1 MGHKK
6 RDVGL
11 NNLDNFA
18 INMWSLQM
26 KKYLTVISSFI
37 VMLCLGSM
45 FAWSVIARELA
56 NDFGFSLSKTQLVFG
71 VFFTFFP
78 ITMLLAGKL
87 ERKTGPKLLVL
98 ISAALFTGGYLLSSL
113 SGGSY
118 PLILTGM
125 GVLSGAGTGFGY
137 LAALTVPARW
147 FPQRKGLITG
157 IVVAGF
163 GLAAVFFS
171 FFAEHL
177 LNSGKSVLE
186 TLKIIGLSY
195 GAIVTVMALFIYN
208 PQGYGEE
215 DRVKID
221 YSFLRTRAYVKLLI
235 GFFMG
240 TFAGL
245 LVIGSLTAIGAQNN
259 IENHILVLGVSG
271 FALANFLGRILWGF
285 LSDYIGSNL
294 SVLLALTFQA
304 ISIFLIGHI
313 TLTPSLYLLFAAL
326 IGFGFGSNFV
336 LFARET
342 AQLFGLKNFGS
353 IYPYVFL
360 GYSLAG
366 MLGPVTGGLLYD
378 LLNDFSL
385 PTAIAAGMSLIGA
398 LVANLFKKS
407 QPV

>member
-1 MGHKK
+1 MWFSII
-6 RDVGL
+6 
-11 NNLDNFA
+11 LDSFVL
-18 INMWSLQM
+18 IMRSLQM
-26 KKYLTVISSFI
+26 KKYLTVVSSFLI
-37 VMLCLGSM
+37 MLCLGSM
-45 FAWSVIARELA
+45 FAWSIVARELT
-56 NDFGFSLSKTQLVFG
+56 NDFGFSLSKTQFVFG
-71 VFFTFFP
+71 IFFTFFP

-98 ISAALFTGGYLLSSL
+98 ISAALFTGGYLLSAL
-113 SGGSY
+113 SNGSY
-118 PLILTGM
+118 PLILIGM

-137 LAALTVPARW
+137 LAALALPARW

-171 FFAEHL
+171 FFAEYL
-177 LNSGKSVLE
+177 LNSGKSVLGA
-186 TLKIIGLSY
+186 LKIIGVSY
-195 GAIVTVMALFIYN
+195 GTVVALMALFIYN
-208 PQGYGEE
+208 PQGFGE
-215 DRVKID
+215 DRKMID
-221 YSFLRTRAYVKLLI
+221 YSFLRSRAYFKLLV

-245 LVIGSLTAIGAQNN
+245 LIIGSLTAIGAQYN
-259 IENHILVLGVSG
+259 IENHTLVLGVSG
-271 FALANFLGRILWGF
+271 FALANFLGRIAWGF
-285 LSDYIGSNL
+285 LSDYIGSNI

-304 ISIFLIGHI
+304 ISIFLIGHL
-313 TLTPSLYLLFAAL
+313 TLTPVLYLVVAAL

-342 AQLFGLKNFGS
+342 AQMFGLEHFGS

-366 MLGPVTGGLLYD
+366 ILGPVTGGLLYD
-378 LLNDFSL
+378 LLKDFSI
-385 PTAIAAGMSLIGA
+385 PTVIAAGMSLAGA
-398 LVANLFKKS
+398 FVSNPFKRS